1 MHAYNEGCEIKF
13 DHMPLVM
20 CIYLMLF
27 FERTTQ
33 DSACFIDIA
42 EKKYKTTIQVKKK
55 TRPVGLGHR
64 RGPQTTSPRERAAP
78 PTFTPMKSSK
88 PVQIGLSVNRKPP
101 EVDDTMTRM

>member
-33 DSACFIDIA
+33 DSARFIDI
-42 EKKYKTTIQVKKK
+42 EEKYKVTALK
-55 TRPVGLGHR
+55 GHSQEKR
-64 RGPQTTSPRERAAP
+64 KR
-78 PTFTPMKSSK
+78 
-88 PVQIGLSVNRKPP
+88 NRKQNSPGCIGTSIR
-101 EVDDTMTRM
+101 ET